1 MSVDLQEQRERFI
14 ACCREN
20 IRREGLDRLL
30 DWLDKSDFFQAPAS
44 TRFHGAYAGGL
55 CEHSLDVLEC
65 ARKLMQAFALP
76 LKEES
81 LTIAALFHDV
91 CKVNF
96 YKEDTRNQKINGQ
109 WVSVPYYTIEEKFA
123 FGGHGSKSVFLIE
136 RFMRLKVDEAVAIN
150 CHMGFSE
157 GGNAAQSIGRSY
169 EQYPLAWVIHAAD
182 EASIYLISRQ

>member
-1 MSVDLQEQRERFI
+1 MSVDLQEQRERFL

-65 ARKLMQAFALP
+65 ARKLTQAFALP

-81 LTIAALFHDV
+81 LTVAALF
-91 CKVNF
+91 
-96 YKEDTRNQKINGQ
+96 
-109 WVSVPYYTIEEKFA
+109 S
-123 FGGHGSKSVFLIE
+123 
-136 RFMRLKVDEAVAIN
+136 
-150 CHMGFSE
+150 
-157 GGNAAQSIGRSY
+157 
-169 EQYPLAWVIHAAD
+169 
-182 EASIYLISRQ
+182 